1 MATESALSIAR
12 TYHDAWTSKNFD
24 QAESLLADDL
34 VVEVPINHYPT
45 TESFASAVRSFG
57 SLATNVD
64 LLSELGAGDEAVLLY
79 DMEVNGLGELRI
91 VEHFTVSD
99 GKVVRL
105 RQIHDTAPLRAAG
118 FAGD

>member
-1 MATESALSIAR
+1 
-12 TYHDAWTSKNFD
+12 
-24 QAESLLADDL
+24 
-34 VVEVPINHYPT
+34 
-45 TESFASAVRSFG
+45 
-57 SLATNVD
+57 
-64 LLSELGAGDEAVLLY
+64 
-79 DMEVNGLGELRI
+79 MEVNGLGELRI